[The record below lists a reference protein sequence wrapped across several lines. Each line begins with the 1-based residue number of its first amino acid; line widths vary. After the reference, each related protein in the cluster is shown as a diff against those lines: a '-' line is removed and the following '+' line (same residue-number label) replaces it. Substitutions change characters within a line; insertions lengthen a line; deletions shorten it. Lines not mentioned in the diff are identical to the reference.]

1 METKI
6 ISFEKPYLQI
16 KHYPQIITKRES
28 LTPMNYTKNPII
40 FDKNRELIENKILD
54 KKNITE
60 QELDHPMPLESDY
73 EVKEDIKKNTILKE
87 IKEYQT
93 ENDKNKEKIRDK
105 YINFIKIIK
114 KTKVNHDDNKKGQ
127 KTERANLNQINNILF
142 KNRFKKK
149 IKEENKN
156 NISEVK
162 PKDKNKDKINKK
174 AQNQLQENKQKNINN
189 PIHKI
194 ISKKLIPDES
204 KKNSSSFCLNKKFNF
219 NQFIKQVITITN
231 NKFQKQDKDLN
242 SKKNNMHIYN
252 LYQKDFSDKNP
263 INTNTQSNDN
273 TMASIHKPSLKS
285 CDLNN
290 YNNRSCLIPPYFSRN
305 TQKYYLLSQKNKNSS
320 IINATN
326 SESTKQK
333 NNNNI
338 KNVILNLN
346 NSNENVYK
354 HTYSKGGKF
363 NNIQTTY
370 VISTS
375 KSKSINLNRENKNT
389 ILNNDNNKAHYRM
402 RNKPLNEY
410 NNTSNNYHS
419 FEIKSSHRNYETMK
433 SLSRNDIHI
442 FEKNSYKNTLKYY
455 QFNRLRN
462 KLSLPSNKYSNSI
475 CNYDYNARN
484 IKNNNLTK
492 RLDQTSYEL
501 YNENKFYNQNIYNN
515 ISDNNRYWNIPVYD
529 NYMVSNIKSYNDLYN
544 Y

>member
-40 FDKNRELIENKILD
+40 FDKNREYIENKMPG
-54 KKNITE
+54 KKIITE

-73 EVKEDIKKNTILKE
+73 EVKEDIKKNSILKE

-127 KTERANLNQINNILF
+127 KTERTNLNQINNILF

-162 PKDKNKDKINKK
+162 PKDKDKLNKK
-174 AQNQLQENKQKNINN
+174 VQNQLQENKQKKINN
-189 PIHKI
+189 PIPKI
-194 ISKKLIPDES
+194 ISKKLIPDKS
-204 KKNSSSFCLNKKFNF
+204 KKNCSSFCLNKKFNF
-219 NQFIKQVITITN
+219 NQFIRQVITNTN
-231 NKFQKQDKDLN
+231 NKFQKKDKDIN
-242 SKKNNMHIYN
+242 NTNNNMHIYN

-273 TMASIHKPSLKS
+273 TMASIHKPSIKS
-285 CDLNN
+285 YDLNN

-320 IINATN
+320 IITATD
-326 SESTKQK
+326 SDSTKQK

-346 NSNENVYK
+346 NSNEKIYK

-389 ILNNDNNKAHYRM
+389 ILNNDNNKAHYRI
-402 RNKPLNEY
+402 RNKQLNEY

-433 SLSRNDIHI
+433 SLSRNNIHI

-484 IKNNNLTK
+484 IKINNLTK

-529 NYMVSNIKSYNDLYN
+529 NYMVTYIKSYNNLYN

>member
-1 METKI
+1 M
-6 ISFEKPYLQI
+6 
-16 KHYPQIITKRES
+16 
-28 LTPMNYTKNPII
+28 
-40 FDKNRELIENKILD
+40 
-54 KKNITE
+54 
-60 QELDHPMPLESDY
+60 
-73 EVKEDIKKNTILKE
+73 
-87 IKEYQT
+87 
-93 ENDKNKEKIRDK
+93 
-105 YINFIKIIK
+105 
-114 KTKVNHDDNKKGQ
+114 
-127 KTERANLNQINNILF
+127 
-142 KNRFKKK
+142 
-149 IKEENKN
+149 
-156 NISEVK
+156 
-162 PKDKNKDKINKK
+162 
-174 AQNQLQENKQKNINN
+174 
-189 PIHKI
+189 
-194 ISKKLIPDES
+194 ISKKIIPDES
-204 KKNSSSFCLNKKFNF
+204 KKNCSSFCSNKKFNF
-219 NQFIKQVITITN
+219 NQFIRQVITNTN
-231 NKFQKQDKDLN
+231 NKFQKKDKDIN
-242 SKKNNMHIYN
+242 SAKNNMHLFN

-273 TMASIHKPSLKS
+273 TMASIHKPSIKS

-320 IINATN
+320 IITATD
-326 SESTKQK
+326 SDSTKQK
-333 NNNNI
+333 NNNII

-346 NSNENVYK
+346 HSNENVYK

-433 SLSRNDIHI
+433 SLSRNNIHI

-515 ISDNNRYWNIPVYD
+515 ISDNNKYWNIPVYD
-529 NYMVSNIKSYNDLYN
+529 NYMVTYIKSYNNLYN